1 MPRKVLPENGE
12 SCLRSDG
19 EKESTVTNYV
29 DGASVCKYAPRRN
42 PIENSNEKTRVVE
55 KAVLRGRFCR
65 DQIEVH
71 TQLLGVINS
80 NG

>member
-1 MPRKVLPENGE
+1 MPRKVLAENGE

-19 EKESTVTNYV
+19 EKESTVSNCV
-29 DGASVCKYAPRRN
+29 DRDNVCKYAPRRN
-42 PIENSNEKTRVVE
+42 RIESNNKKTRVVE

-71 TQLLGVINS
+71 TQLLGVTNS
-80 NG
+80 N